1 MFYLTSFFTLN
12 MINDVDDIQ
21 YLKMTKISKH
31 DVKKLIDSRE
41 IVSLCEDTERIEAE
55 KKSLGIEEIKYQ
67 ENLIKIKP
75 EDLLIVLHLME
86 DNDIE
91 YIKIELSADWKVD
104 YYTRKGLLL
113 KHIDLGNTIYEEAKR
128 KAFLAGVG
136 VEYDVYD
143 IYYQK

>member
-113 KHIDLGNTIYEEAKR
+113 KHVDLGNTIYEEAKR

>member
-1 MFYLTSFFTLN
+1 MVYLTDFFTIN
-12 MINDVDDIQ
+12 MLNDVDDIQ
-21 YLKMTKISKH
+21 YLKMTKICKNEL
-31 DVKKLIDSRE
+31 KKLIDLKKVTS
-41 IVSLCEDTERIEAE
+41 VVEDNIRIESE
-55 KKSLGIEEIKYQ
+55 KNSLGIAEIEYQ
-67 ENLIKIKP
+67 DSISIKP
-75 EDLLIVLHLME
+75 EDLLIVIHLTKDDE
-86 DNDIE
+86 VE

-104 YYTRKGLLL
+104 YYTRKGKLL